1 MQPLIVLLLTD
12 EKAISCMSVEEHDFL
27 NYGEIKFFNYIIDL
41 YVAQNLCVD
50 KAVDRAY
57 DELDFVQSLLN

>member
-1 MQPLIVLLLTD
+1 MVKLLPIH
-12 EKAISCMSVEEHDFL
+12 EKSISCMSVEEHDFL
-27 NYGEIKFFNYIIDL
+27 NYGEIEFFNYIIDL